1 MMPSTASIPIASN
14 PRFAAARGSRPARW
28 FAALLVGVLLASF
41 GLAARCHVGERSP

>member
-14 PRFAAARGSRPARW
+14 PQCAGACTSRPGRW
-28 FAALLVGVLLASF
+28 LSALLVGVLLASF